1 MTLAQMIVA
10 SSVFPVT
17 EILAMED
24 HKLWNPLDEGEPDW
38 KSNMSRSKSLVA
50 ASRTYTRPEK

>member
-1 MTLAQMIVA
+1 MIVA

-50 ASRTYTRPEK
+50 ASRTDTQPEK